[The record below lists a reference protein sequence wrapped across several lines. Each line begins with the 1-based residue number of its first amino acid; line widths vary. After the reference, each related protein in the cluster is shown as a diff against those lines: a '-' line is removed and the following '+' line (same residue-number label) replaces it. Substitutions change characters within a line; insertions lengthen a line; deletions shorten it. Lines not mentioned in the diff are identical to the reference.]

1 MATHTQGRAQ
11 KFNRYRTTETH
22 NNPMEFAITCQ
33 FHKQFPLVVWLAFQ
47 LKHRQVFKELRTSGQ
62 APTFKIM
69 KVVSRAS

>member
-1 MATHTQGRAQ
+1 
-11 KFNRYRTTETH
+11 
-22 NNPMEFAITCQ
+22 MEFAITCQ